1 MCILSLKS
9 GPEHAERPSLLWFPK
24 KVLPGLSAQ
33 WSVGTAPKPN
43 IAGKYGTEQN
53 NTAWCSSLWANTCH
67 MHPQKS
73 NINFTKQ
80 KLHTV
85 CVAGGGNCEENE
97 WVPCSKPKKLYA
109 CYSEAYIASPE
120 SGFGDAKYVLT
131 QVALSPYF
139 LSYYL
144 ATEYFPKKHSIF
156 IQERN
161 WMHSGADERVEAQR
175 MLFLSCP
182 ALDFSTII

>member
-1 MCILSLKS
+1 MCILRLKS

-80 KLHTV
+80 KHRLCGRRRKLWRKRV
-85 CVAGGGNCEENE
+85 SSMLKAQEIICLLFRSIYC
-97 WVPCSKPKKLYA
+97 KPGKWFWRCQICAHSGSL
-109 CYSEAYIASPE
+109 E
-120 SGFGDAKYVLT
+120 SILFIL
-131 QVALSPYF
+131 LP
-139 LSYYL
+139 SYRV
-144 ATEYFPKKHSIF
+144 FPKKTF
-156 IQERN
+156 N
-161 WMHSGADERVEAQR
+161 FHSGKKLNAQWGWWKGWGTTYVILI
-175 MLFLSCP
+175 MSC
-182 ALDFSTII
+182 AWFFNHYLI